1 MRISDWSSDVCS
13 SDLQNRL
20 AVGAVFGL
28 GQQVGSYE
36 VRPAA
41 FVGNDQD
48 FRRAGGHINGYPVSG
63 MGHHLG
69 TGYVLVAR
77 SEQFADF
84 RHGPGAERHGCDGL
98 GASGEINFFYPQYFG
113 NIRNMRTQLACPVWR
128 AAAHAVPATGK
139 DTQSAMR
146 GK

>member
-77 SEQFADF
+77 YDQLD
-84 RHGPGAERHGCDGL
+84 RK
-98 GASGEINFFYPQYFG
+98 SGVEGKRVQMRVEFG
-113 NIRNMRTQLACPVWR
+113 
-128 AAAHAVPATGK
+128 G
-139 DTQSAMR
+139 R
-146 GK
+146 GIIKKKKQ